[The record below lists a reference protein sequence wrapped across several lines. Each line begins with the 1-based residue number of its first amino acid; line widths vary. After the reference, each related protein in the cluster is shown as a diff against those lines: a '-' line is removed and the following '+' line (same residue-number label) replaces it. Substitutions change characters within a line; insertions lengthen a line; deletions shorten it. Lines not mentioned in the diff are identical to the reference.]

1 MGQQDYSSAM
11 RLAEKIGSAIKQAK
25 RDVRIVASSDFSH
38 YVREEKA
45 KSDDLYAIEPL
56 TSLDVQEFYHRIEER
71 GVSACGYGPI
81 AAMVTA
87 CGKLGAK
94 TAQLIRYATSGDI
107 TGDRREVVGYAA
119 IAVM

>member
-1 MGQQDYSSAM
+1 M
-11 RLAEKIGSAIKQAK
+11 
-25 RDVRIVASSDFSH
+25 DVR
-38 YVREEKA
+38 
-45 KSDDLYAIEPL
+45 
-56 TSLDVQEFYHRIEER
+56 EFYRRIEER
-71 GVSACGYGPI
+71 EVSACGYGPI

-94 TAQLIRYATSGDI
+94 TAQLIQYATSGEV